1 MSKFDKNM
9 YYIHQDGSIRSYNEL
24 LDIWEYECKEDED
37 IANECPTLDDY
48 IDYCNADMSGD
59 STIEPVE
66 FVRVVNG
73 VGAIYS
79 NGADDLLFNND
90 GSYLDTIYDDDD
102 LEYYTNPR
110 DTYSSV
116 DKMYFY
122 TKKDF
127 NDAVD
132 LVLDREYARP
142 SGINNSELSIS
153 FSDDDFYFDTI
164 EFCDRNHIKY
174 SDKVVVKESKTMK
187 IRKIV
192 TESKSSE
199 KVLCKDK
206 RGNKLVCID
215 GDTSSSTYS
224 GMRYV
229 IFDSNGDFVCDVP
242 QHKLV
247 GKSYC
252 DVLASFC
259 EGKSFRRFG
268 KSLTEKWVRVK
279 TKKVQDVWDA
289 NNKVSYTMYKNTD
302 EQASPK
308 FVFTYD
314 NARVSDEDWD
324 YECDNEEEAM
334 EWFNSYNGGL
344 DESFTVR
351 RTRKTVPVVENHKR
365 LRKIRKNR

>member
-9 YYIHQDGSIRSYNEL
+9 YYIHQDESIRSYNEL
-24 LDIWEYECKEDED
+24 VDIWKYDCKEDED

-48 IDYCNADMSGD
+48 IDYCNADMSGA

-66 FVRVVNG
+66 FVRVVDG

-79 NGADDLLFNND
+79 NGVDDLLFSND

-102 LEYYTNPR
+102 LEYYTNPQE
-110 DTYSSV
+110 TYTSV

-122 TKKDF
+122 SKTDF
-127 NDAVD
+127 MGVVD
-132 LVLDREYARP
+132 FVLDREYARP
-142 SGINNSELSIS
+142 SGINNNELSIS
-153 FSDDDFYFDTI
+153 FVDEDFYFDTV

-174 SDKVVVKESKTMK
+174 SGKPVVKESKTMK

-192 TESKSSE
+192 NES
-199 KVLCKDK
+199 
-206 RGNKLVCID
+206 
-215 GDTSSSTYS
+215 
-224 GMRYV
+224 
-229 IFDSNGDFVCDVP
+229 
-242 QHKLV
+242 
-247 GKSYC
+247 
-252 DVLASFC
+252 
-259 EGKSFRRFG
+259 

-289 NNKVSYTMYKNTD
+289 DNKVSYTMYKNTD

-324 YECDNEEEAM
+324 YECDNEEEAI

-351 RTRKTVPVVENHKR
+351 RTRKTVPVVESHKR